1 MKQILLLLLAAC
13 ASTSILSAQAV
24 NATLL
29 GTVTDTTGAAVP
41 NAKVTATETATG
53 VPRIAQTNESGNYS
67 FPNLPPGVYSVTVEQ
82 TGFKKASRA
91 NIDVVVDTTARV
103 DLRLEPGNI
112 SETIEVTATTPELQT
127 DRADTGSKIETAQA
141 ASMPLGTNRNFQ
153 TLLNLAPG
161 TTQATFDHSQFFNA
175 SSSLQTQVNG
185 QLREG
190 NAYLIEGT
198 YDNERTGLLQIVIPP
213 IEAIQTVDISTS
225 NYDASMGNAV
235 GAVTNVILKSGT
247 NGFHG
252 AGYEFLQNS
261 DLDARSFFNPSV
273 GHLAYNYFG
282 GNIGGPIKKNK
293 IFFFGDYL
301 KTLDHEA
308 NTNLETIP
316 SAAFRTGDLSAAPTQ
331 IYDPTTGNS
340 TTGVGRTAF
349 AGNQIPAT
357 MINPVSAALL
367 KLLPEPNQ
375 SFNQAKP
382 SNDYFALLPFQKNT
396 DFTDGKV
403 DYNIT
408 DKDRLSARFSFQRP
422 SIFQAPIFGNAGGP
436 AQGAFEGTGVQKTYS
451 EGLDYDHVF
460 SPTFLME
467 LRLGSAHYHNTA
479 QQTDYGKADSTA
491 VGIPGI
497 NVSSFTSGLVG
508 ITINGGF
515 SNPILGYSASLPWVR
530 SEANIDTVAS
540 FTKIFGNHTINFGSE
555 LRRLRDDLLQDQT
568 FSPRGAIT
576 FSEAQTSI
584 PGATTGFGNDFA
596 SFLLDVPS
604 QSGRDLNTY
613 FPAYR
618 QWEFFSWVA
627 DRWQVTPKLTLD
639 AGLRWE
645 FYPPA
650 TPEFP
655 GGFSNYD
662 PTNNTLVIAGIGG
675 NPSNLGMK
683 TRYKYFA
690 PRFGIAYR
698 VTNSTVV
705 RAGFGMSYAPFADN
719 SYAYNY
725 PVRANNS
732 YQPAGAGYGPAV
744 LDSGQTAS
752 FQAGFPIQQP
762 IAIPSNGILAAP
774 ISQSYY
780 DVSLNFKNPYVEQWN
795 FAVQQAL
802 PAHFTLD
809 VAYVGNHGV
818 DEVAMGNINA
828 GLIIGAGTKGQP
840 EYPRTAA
847 TTLLFQ
853 PFSSLYNSLQI
864 KLDHRFSKNLL
875 LTTAFTWAR
884 AMNFQSDD
892 DGGLDFYINQHRNY
906 APADFDRKYSYV
918 QSFNYALPV
927 GPGQRWLNHGF
938 ASNIAGGWQLSGIL
952 TALSGTPFT
961 LTYSASGLQAP
972 NNTQTPNVVAPVQI
986 LKGIN
991 TNPWLSISSFAAPAN
1006 LTFGSV
1012 GRNSIFGPGFFNLN
1026 LSLFKEI
1033 KISERFNL
1041 EIRGETLNFTNT
1053 PQFNNPGTG
1062 LGSSNFGEVTG
1073 TVGSGSGANGVG
1085 GGRVVQLGAKFT
1097 F

>member
-1 MKQILLLLLAAC
+1 
-13 ASTSILSAQAV
+13 LSAQAV

-53 VPRIAQTNESGNYS
+53 VPRTTNTNESGNYS
-67 FPNLPPGVYSVTVEQ
+67 FPNLPPGTYTVTVEQ
-82 TGFKKASRA
+82 TGFKKETRA

-103 DLRLEPGNI
+103 DLKLEPGSI
-112 SETIEVTATTPELQT
+112 SETIEVTASTPELQT

-198 YDNERTGLLQIVIPP
+198 YDNERTGLLQILIPP

-247 NGFHG
+247 NQFHG

-261 DLDARSFFNPSV
+261 DLDARAFFNPSV

-282 GNIGGPIKKNK
+282 GDIGGPIKKNK

-316 SAAFRTGDLSAAPTQ
+316 SAAFRTGDLSAAPTK
-331 IYDPTTGNS
+331 IYDPTTGDPA
-340 TTGVGRTAF
+340 TGIGRTVF
-349 AGNQIPAT
+349 AGNQIPAS

-382 SNDYFALLPFQKNT
+382 SNNYFALLPFQKNT

-479 QQTDYGKADSTA
+479 QQSDYGKADSTA

-497 NVSSFTSGLVG
+497 NVSPFTSGLVG

-576 FSEAQTSI
+576 FSEGQTST
-584 PGATTGFGNDFA
+584 PGAPVGFGNDFA

-618 QWEFFSWVA
+618 QWEFFSWLA
-627 DRWQVTPKLTLD
+627 DRWQATPKLTID

-650 TPEFP
+650 TPAFA
-655 GGFSNYD
+655 GGFSNYN
-662 PTNNTLVIAGIGG
+662 PTNNTLVIAGVGG

-705 RAGFGMSYAPFADN
+705 RAGFGMSYAPFPDN

-732 YQPAGAGYGPAV
+732 FQPAVAGYGPAV
-744 LDSGQTAS
+744 LDNGQSAT
-752 FQAGFPIQQP
+752 FQAGFPAQQP
-762 IAIPSNGILAAP
+762 ITIPSNGILPAP
-774 ISQSYY
+774 ISQSYS

-795 FAVQQAL
+795 IAVQQAL
-802 PAHFTLD
+802 PGHFTLD

-818 DEVAMGNINA
+818 DEVAMANINA
-828 GLIIGAGTKGQP
+828 GLVIGAGTKGQP

-847 TTLLFQ
+847 TTLLFA
-853 PFSSLYNSLQI
+853 PFSSFYNSLQV
-864 KLDHRFSKNLL
+864 KLDHQFSKGLL
-875 LTTAFTWAR
+875 VTTAFTWAR
-884 AMNFQSDD
+884 AMDFQSDD

-906 APADFDRKYSYV
+906 APADFDRKYSFV
-918 QSFNYALPV
+918 QSYVYALPV
-927 GPGQRWLNHGF
+927 GPGQRWLSHGF
-938 ASNIAGGWQLSGIL
+938 ASNIVGGWQLSGIL
-952 TALSGTPFT
+952 TVLSGTPFT
-961 LTYSASGLQAP
+961 LTYSGSGLQAP
-972 NNTQTPNVVAPVQI
+972 SNTETPNEVAPVQI

-991 TNPWLSISSFAAPAN
+991 TNPWFSTSSFAAPAN
-1006 LTFGSV
+1006 LTFGNV

-1033 KISERFNL
+1033 KVRERFNV
-1041 EIRGETLNFTNT
+1041 EIRGEALNFTNT

-1062 LGSSNFGEVTG
+1062 FGSSNFGEVTG

-1085 GGRVVQLGAKFT
+1085 GGRVVQLGAKLT